1 MSVEGTQDHL
11 MDAAVN
17 EGEEGNGGND
27 NDGPTASASEA
38 SPPDIKKKAHKK
50 RKASKGRLKK
60 LWRRAAGPPPG
71 ITSRS
76 EWLELMELHSDW
88 KSSHAAGGDQDPKA
102 EGGDDDKK
110 NCGGGV
116 STDQEAMLGPIPG
129 PSVTLATQK
138 SHDFGDLENWQTT
151 EGSDHRDVLMNL
163 LFSEGDIDH
172 CQKSATQQKKKK
184 RKSSPDPVKDDKSG
198 DDNQL
203 KRQPYDNTPPLPSW
217 SNIGNL
223 ASVGGVAVIEIEIV
237 GGENDASCPLM
248 PSEQIKNAME
258 DKSTEN
264 IWSSLLQR
272 ETNEDGGAVKRTIG
286 AACKVKLFQGIK
298 QPKCSSE
305 ALMYLPSD
313 QTDGKKKK
321 SNGCADFHQAMKELL
336 LRRKQMRSEGFPI
349 EADTF
354 STGNPGSPDE
364 NVAAKSA
371 MEKVR
376 KISETRLSVAD
387 VQNVTE
393 YDVLELVKT
402 LSIEAVLGDPNEEDN
417 DRKSDEFSE
426 TEHYV
431 KSLSLDQSALND
443 SSEPAGE
450 AKKVYIPKVYA
461 LDCEMVET
469 PAGPELAR
477 VSVIM
482 LTEDKANPNEDEK
495 YDVVLDELVKPRRKI
510 LDFLTEYSGI
520 KPKMLID
527 VGTRIEHIQ
536 LHLLSLIDENDILVG
551 HSLENDLR
559 ALRLVHTKVVDT
571 SVVFRGITGRKFSL
585 RHLSN
590 VLLQKK
596 IQQGCGTSGHCSTE
610 DAEAALIL
618 ALRRARRG
626 SSFGLKENGRK
637 QNILTL
643 FQRINRE
650 ASDQSKET
658 GCFAER
664 NDGSCVCIGPNDWIM
679 KYAQSN
685 QGAHHV
691 LNCESLMNSMSM
703 AVPSWLSN
711 EKSTKRAGLLWANLR
726 CESRSSNGKGQWK
739 NEVKKLDE
747 LMGALIE
754 RVPTSIPILFVFQ
767 QNYEKAIALTK
778 QRKAALNP
786 KATCSW
792 TSVQEDEWNKC
803 MEQSRL
809 GEAVWIGG
817 ACSPA
822 SS

>member
-1 MSVEGTQDHL
+1 M
-11 MDAAVN
+11 
-17 EGEEGNGGND
+17 
-27 NDGPTASASEA
+27 
-38 SPPDIKKKAHKK
+38 KKIMIAKATNSQK
-50 RKASKGRLKK
+50 RN
-60 LWRRAAGPPPG
+60 
-71 ITSRS
+71 ITSNPF
-76 EWLELMELHSDW
+76 LLIN
-88 KSSHAAGGDQDPKA
+88 QP
-102 EGGDDDKK
+102 
-110 NCGGGV
+110 
-116 STDQEAMLGPIPG
+116 STIQA
-129 PSVTLATQK
+129 
-138 SHDFGDLENWQTT
+138 
-151 EGSDHRDVLMNL
+151 
-163 LFSEGDIDH
+163 
-172 CQKSATQQKKKK
+172 
-184 RKSSPDPVKDDKSG
+184 
-198 DDNQL
+198 
-203 KRQPYDNTPPLPSW
+203 
-217 SNIGNL
+217 
-223 ASVGGVAVIEIEIV
+223 
-237 GGENDASCPLM
+237 
-248 PSEQIKNAME
+248 
-258 DKSTEN
+258 
-264 IWSSLLQR
+264 SLLER
-272 ETNEDGGAVKRTIG
+272 
-286 AACKVKLFQGIK
+286 
-298 QPKCSSE
+298 P
-305 ALMYLPSD
+305 
-313 QTDGKKKK
+313 
-321 SNGCADFHQAMKELL
+321 
-336 LRRKQMRSEGFPI
+336 
-349 EADTF
+349 
-354 STGNPGSPDE
+354 
-364 NVAAKSA
+364 
-371 MEKVR
+371 
-376 KISETRLSVAD
+376 
-387 VQNVTE
+387 
-393 YDVLELVKT
+393 
-402 LSIEAVLGDPNEEDN
+402 
-417 DRKSDEFSE
+417 
-426 TEHYV
+426 
-431 KSLSLDQSALND
+431 
-443 SSEPAGE
+443 
-450 AKKVYIPKVYA
+450 KKVYIPKVYA